1 MITNLLVKQCYT
13 DETYG
18 VDSFHDWSNATVRY
32 QNNVGVDSF
41 HNYNNGMCVPAFFSL
56 VPLPIFLEQMCLC
69 PLLHSP
75 KILAVHVRA
84 PIISLAISAVA
95 HASSH
100 RTVKD
105 NRYTLSL
112 NNYHS
117 LI

>member
-56 VPLPIFLEQMCLC
+56 VPLPIFFRANV
-69 PLLHSP
+69 PLPIVALSQNP
-75 KILAVHVRA
+75 CQQKVHVRA

-105 NRYTLSL
+105 NRYSLSK
-112 NNYHS
+112 
-117 LI
+117 